1 MFLISIHAPSRERLG
16 ERFGKLVVI
25 EISIHDPSRER
36 LWTITIRFD
45 SGMYFN
51 PRSLTGATARRFTRF
66 NCRVLFQSTLPY
78 GSDIV
83 RQRNRHCIGI
93 SIHAP
98 SRERP
103 TCRKEV
109 HQTMYFN
116 PRSLT
121 GATTISHFALVYC
134 HDFNP
139 RSLTGA
145 TAGMIDTAGRRVNFN
160 PRSLTGATY
169 GYNTVGAV
177 TFISIPA
184 PSRERLMPTEL
195 LVNVEDISIH
205 APSRERQYIGVR
217 VDYDWTISIHAP
229 SRERPISLPIN
240 LLSTIIS
247 IHAPSRERPR

>member
-103 TCRKEV
+103 SACVRNILL
-109 HQTMYFN
+109 HIYFN

-121 GATTISHFALVYC
+121 GATVVLNA
-134 HDFNP
+134 
-139 RSLTGA
+139 A
-145 TAGMIDTAGRRVNFN
+145 TAKNF
-160 PRSLTGATY
+160 
-169 GYNTVGAV
+169 
-177 TFISIPA
+177 
-184 PSRERLMPTEL
+184 
-195 LVNVEDISIH
+195 ISIH
-205 APSRERQYIGVR
+205 APSRERHIVSSVLQASSA
-217 VDYDWTISIHAP
+217 ISIHAP
-229 SRERPISLPIN
+229 SRERPITAYQLRQCKPFQSTLPHGSD
-240 LLSTIIS
+240 L
-247 IHAPSRERPR
+247 PVEP